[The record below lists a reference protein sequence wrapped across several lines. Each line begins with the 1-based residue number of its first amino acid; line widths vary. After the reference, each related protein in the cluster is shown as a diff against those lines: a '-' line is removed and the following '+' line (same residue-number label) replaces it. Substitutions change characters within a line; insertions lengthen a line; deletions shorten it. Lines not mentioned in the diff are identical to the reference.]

1 MKIRLIQVP
10 YDSGHR
16 DYRAGLGPGYL
27 VEGGAERLLADGY
40 RVVINGLRN
49 RDAVSETLG
58 KLSLLGDITYVAA
71 DIGTAGGR
79 SHLAAETLTAV
90 GRLDV
95 LVNNAGITSP
105 GRKDILEATEEDL
118 DTVLAVNL
126 KGPLLLT
133 QIVAR
138 HMIEERASDP
148 EFRGRIVNITSI
160 SAAVATPN
168 RSEYCISKAG
178 LSMTTK
184 LWATRLAE
192 HGIEVFEVQPGV
204 IRTDMTAPAAE
215 KYTLVPSA
223 VIEPGPSGGSTSCT
237 ALCLID
243 LYRVGEQKHEGDVR
257 HQQGQD
263 QVERLADDIQGHRL
277 AAFHLLRELGEVG
290 LEADGNEG
298 QAEEPTAQRV
308 GYGPEHG

>member
-1 MKIRLIQVP
+1 MTTRSALVTGGSRGI
-10 YDSGHR
+10 
-16 DYRAGLGPGYL
+16 GLGI
-27 VEGGAERLLADGY
+27 ATRLLTDGY
-40 RVVINGLRN
+40 RVVVNGV
-49 RDAVSETLG
+49 RDREAVSETLEE
-58 KLSLLGDITYVAA
+58 LSRLGDITYVAA

-160 SAAVATPN
+160 SAVVATPN

-178 LSMTTK
+178 LSMATM

-192 HGIEVFEVQPGV
+192 YGIDVFEVRPGV
-204 IRTDMTAPAAE
+204 IQTDMTAPVAE
-215 KYTLVPSA
+215 KYEALIKDGLTLERRFGMP
-223 VIEPGPSGGSTSCT
+223 E
-237 ALCLID
+237 
-243 LYRVGEQKHEGDVR
+243 DVAS
-257 HQQGQD
+257 
-263 QVERLADDIQGHRL
+263 VVAAL
-277 AAFHLLRELGEVG
+277 AAGDIPYSTGQIITVDGG
-290 LEADGNEG
+290 LTVD
-298 QAEEPTAQRV
+298 RL
-308 GYGPEHG
+308 